1 MQYRCPQCQS
11 AKIMPVAQGSNA
23 VRPEIPKSLVILVF
37 SIFLLL
43 LLVIAC
49 IVMWIFAHG
58 ASPILQIATG
68 VVFLVTVGSGLL
80 FWRSFQTL
88 NYQCKDFFSHK
99 KHGNAV
105 TAIMS
110 GTYKIL
116 KP

>member
-80 FWRSFQTL
+80 FWRQLPNFKLSMQGFLQSQKAWKCRDCNHEWQL
-88 NYQCKDFFSHK
+88 
-99 KHGNAV
+99 
-105 TAIMS
+105 
-110 GTYKIL
+110 
-116 KP
+116 

>member
-23 VRPEIPKSLVILVF
+23 IRPEIPKSLVILVF

-80 FWRSFQTL
+80 FWRQLPNFKLSMQGFLQSQKAWKCRDCNHEWHL
-88 NYQCKDFFSHK
+88 
-99 KHGNAV
+99 
-105 TAIMS
+105 
-110 GTYKIL
+110 
-116 KP
+116 

>member
-11 AKIMPVAQGSNA
+11 AKIMPVAQGGNA

-80 FWRSFQTL
+80 FWRQLPNFKLSMQGFLQSQKAWKCRDCNHEWHL
-88 NYQCKDFFSHK
+88 
-99 KHGNAV
+99 
-105 TAIMS
+105 
-110 GTYKIL
+110 
-116 KP
+116 

>member
-49 IVMWIFAHG
+49 IVMSVFAHG

-68 VVFLVTVGSGLL
+68 VVFLVTVGSGLQ
-80 FWRSFQTL
+80 FWRQLPNFKLSMQGFLQSQKAWKCRDCNHEWQL
-88 NYQCKDFFSHK
+88 
-99 KHGNAV
+99 
-105 TAIMS
+105 
-110 GTYKIL
+110 
-116 KP
+116 

>member
-49 IVMWIFAHG
+49 IVMSVFAHG
-58 ASPILQIATG
+58 ASSILQIATG

-80 FWRSFQTL
+80 FWRQLPNFKLSMQGFLQSQKAWKCRDCNHEWQL
-88 NYQCKDFFSHK
+88 
-99 KHGNAV
+99 
-105 TAIMS
+105 
-110 GTYKIL
+110 
-116 KP
+116 

>member
-49 IVMWIFAHG
+49 IVMWIFTHG

-80 FWRSFQTL
+80 FWRQLPNFKLSMQGFLQSQKAWKCRDCNHEWHL
-88 NYQCKDFFSHK
+88 
-99 KHGNAV
+99 
-105 TAIMS
+105 
-110 GTYKIL
+110 
-116 KP
+116 

>member
-80 FWRSFQTL
+80 FWHQLPNFKLSMQGFLQSQKAWKCRDCNHEWHL
-88 NYQCKDFFSHK
+88 
-99 KHGNAV
+99 
-105 TAIMS
+105 
-110 GTYKIL
+110 
-116 KP
+116 

>member
-68 VVFLVTVGSGLL
+68 IVFLVTVGSGLL
-80 FWRSFQTL
+80 FWRQLPNFKLSMQGFLQSQKAWKCRDCNHEWHL
-88 NYQCKDFFSHK
+88 
-99 KHGNAV
+99 
-105 TAIMS
+105 
-110 GTYKIL
+110 
-116 KP
+116 

>member
-80 FWRSFQTL
+80 FWRQLPNFKLSMQGFLQSQKAWKCRDCNHEWHL
-88 NYQCKDFFSHK
+88 
-99 KHGNAV
+99 
-105 TAIMS
+105 
-110 GTYKIL
+110 
-116 KP
+116 

>member
-23 VRPEIPKSLVILVF
+23 IRPEIPKSLVILVF

-68 VVFLVTVGSGLL
+68 VVFLVTVGSGLM
-80 FWRSFQTL
+80 FWRQLPNFKLSMQGFLQSQKAWKCRDCNHEWHL
-88 NYQCKDFFSHK
+88 
-99 KHGNAV
+99 
-105 TAIMS
+105 
-110 GTYKIL
+110 
-116 KP
+116 